1 MATVFDSPRD
11 LLGKEGLVLDTS
23 AWVTIE
29 QSRIDQ
35 FAAVTGD
42 NQWIHVDPVRAR
54 SGPFGTTIAHGY
66 LTVSLMGML
75 LPQIIEVRNF
85 SMGVNVGVD
94 KLRFLEPVRV
104 GARIRATGVI
114 VKVEEVK
121 AGAIQCVVRV
131 TVDIEGKEKPACV
144 LDTIS
149 RYYPFEI
156 SRGA

>member
-1 MATVFDSPRD
+1 MATVFNSPRE
-11 LLGKEGLVLDTS
+11 LLGKQGQVLDVS
-23 AWVTIE
+23 AWLTID
-29 QSRIDQ
+29 QQRIDQ

-42 NQWIHVDPVRAR
+42 RQWIHVDPERAR

-66 LTVSLMGML
+66 LTVSLMGTL

-94 KLRFLEPVRV
+94 GLRFLAPVTV
-104 GARIRATGVI
+104 GSRIRASGTI
-114 VKVEEVK
+114 VKVEEMK

-131 TVDIEGKEKPACV
+131 TIEIEGKEKPACV

-149 RYYPFEI
+149 RYFP
-156 SRGA
+156 